1 MADSNKDKLSKIKQK
16 KKDVIQI
23 EKTIEIPKEEKNQE
37 EKNQDGPII
46 EEVKTELPESN
57 SNLPQ
62 EEKKISDK
70 VSENDQ
76 NNSTLQKILFKI
88 QLLLSMTNKL
98 DSKIS
103 LILSQILSEDH
114 LKCILEERDCRNV
127 CGNILC
133 GEKLKGD
140 KSKKTYYYNS
150 NVKDFRKE
158 NAMDFFCDV
167 RCFQKFKDL
176 TSIAQKFDFLRLL
189 NVETIFALS
198 ILNEFYPKNKYL
210 EEISL
215 LSRNILNQER
225 NYLDNKE
232 FFENVKKKYE
242 KFFTEEVEEG
252 NKIDINQ
259 EVPSLDSV
267 FK

>member
-1 MADSNKDKLSKIKQK
+1 MADSNIDKLSKIKQK

-23 EKTIEIPKEEKNQE
+23 EKSIEVPQTQE
-37 EKNQDGPII
+37 DPII
-46 EEVKTELPESN
+46 EEVKTDSTEKN
-57 SNLPQ
+57 SIPSK

-70 VSENDQ
+70 VSENQ
-76 NNSTLQKILFKI
+76 HNNSTLQKILFKI

-103 LILSQILSEDH
+103 LILSQLLSEDH

-140 KSKKTYYYNS
+140 KSKKTFYYNS
-150 NVKDFRKE
+150 NIKEFRKE
-158 NAMDFFCDV
+158 NAMEFFCDV

-189 NVETIFALS
+189 NVETIFVMS
-198 ILNEFYPKNKYL
+198 ILNDFYPQNKYL
-210 EEISL
+210 EEISA
-215 LSRNILNQER
+215 LSKIILNQER

-232 FFENVKKKYE
+232 FFEEIRKKYD
-242 KFFTEEVEEG
+242 KFFSEESEED
-252 NKIDINQ
+252 NKNKHEINQ
-259 EVPSLDSV
+259 EVSSLDSV
-267 FK
+267 FL